1 MITTRI
7 DTSTEHLNKLISR
20 NGFQS
25 AEELAQHLGVHFTTV
40 YRWLRGQ
47 GRGQGAVPVVVIRY
61 LELKAKAK

>member
-7 DTSTEHLNKLISR
+7 NTSIEHLNKLISR

-47 GRGQGAVPVVVIRY
+47 GPVPVVVIRY

>member
-7 DTSTEHLNKLISR
+7 NTSVEHLNKLISR

-47 GRGQGAVPVVVIRY
+47 GPVPVVVIRY
-61 LELKAKAK
+61 LELKAKK

>member
-7 DTSTEHLNKLISR
+7 DTSADNLTNLISR
-20 NGFQS
+20 NGFES

-47 GRGQGAVPVVVIRY
+47 GPVPVVVIRY
-61 LELKAKAK
+61 LELKAKKS

>member
-7 DTSTEHLNKLISR
+7 NTSIEHLNKLISR

-47 GRGQGAVPVVVIRY
+47 GPVPVVVIRY
-61 LELKAKAK
+61 LELKAKAKAK

>member
-7 DTSTEHLNKLISR
+7 NTSIEHLNRLISR
-20 NGFQS
+20 NGFES

-47 GRGQGAVPVVVIRY
+47 GPVPVVVIRY
-61 LELKAKAK
+61 LELKAKKS

>member
-20 NGFQS
+20 NGFQN
-25 AEELAQHLGVHFTTV
+25 AEELAQHLGVHWTTV

-47 GRGQGAVPVVVIRY
+47 GPVPVVVIRY
-61 LELKAKAK
+61 LELKAKAKAK

>member
-7 DTSTEHLNKLISR
+7 NTSIEHLNKLISR

-47 GRGQGAVPVVVIRY
+47 GPVPVVVIRY
-61 LELKAKAK
+61 LELKAKVK

>member
-7 DTSTEHLNKLISR
+7 NTSVEHLNKLISR

-40 YRWLRGQ
+40 YRWLRGH
-47 GRGQGAVPVVVIRY
+47 GPVPVVVIRY
-61 LELKAKAK
+61 LELKAKK

>member
-7 DTSTEHLNKLISR
+7 NTSIEHLNKLISR

-47 GRGQGAVPVVVIRY
+47 GPVPVVVIRY
-61 LELKAKAK
+61 LELKAKK

>member
-7 DTSTEHLNKLISR
+7 NTSIEHLNKLISR

-47 GRGQGAVPVVVIRY
+47 GPVPVVVIRY
-61 LELKAKAK
+61 LELKAKSK

>member
-7 DTSTEHLNKLISR
+7 DTSADNLTNLISL
-20 NGFQS
+20 NGFES
-25 AEELAQHLGVHFTTV
+25 AEALAQHLGVHFTTV

-47 GRGQGAVPVVVIRY
+47 GPVPVVVIRY

>member
-7 DTSTEHLNKLISR
+7 NTSIEHLNRLISR
-20 NGFQS
+20 NGFES

-47 GRGQGAVPVVVIRY
+47 GPVPVVVIRY
-61 LELKAKAK
+61 LELKAKK

>member
-1 MITTRI
+1 MLTTRI
-7 DTSTEHLNKLISR
+7 NTSIEHLNKLISR

-47 GRGQGAVPVVVIRY
+47 GPVPVVVIRY

>member
-7 DTSTEHLNKLISR
+7 NTSVEHLNKLISR

-47 GRGQGAVPVVVIRY
+47 GPVPVVVIRY
-61 LELKAKAK
+61 LELKAKKS